1 MNKKVLLTILV
12 LSLIMLLAACG
23 GGGNDQAVT
32 EDSGSSSSVG
42 DAASGEELYHQTVI
56 GSASAPG
63 CVTCHSLE
71 PDVVLVGPSHA
82 GVGTRAGTYQE
93 GMSAEAYLRESITDP
108 DAHVVEGFTP
118 GVMYQNYA
126 EDLTARQ
133 INDLV
138 AYLLTLK

>member
-1 MNKKVLLTILV
+1 MNRKVLLTMLV
-12 LSLIMLLAACG
+12 LALAMLLTACG
-23 GGGNDQAVT
+23 GGQAAGGG
-32 EDSGSSSSVG
+32 GSTPVG
-42 DAASGEELYHQTVI
+42 DAAHGKELYNQTVI

-63 CVTCHSLE
+63 CVTCHSME
-71 PDVVLVGPSHA
+71 PDTVIVGPSHA
-82 GVGTRAGTYQE
+82 GLAARAGSYQE
-93 GMSAEAYLRESITDP
+93 GVSAEDYLRQSITEP

-126 EDLTARQ
+126 EDLTARD

>member
-1 MNKKVLLTILV
+1 MNRKVLLTVLV
-12 LSLIMLLAACG
+12 LALVMLLAACG
-23 GGGNDQAVT
+23 GGGDQAAT
-32 EDSGSSSSVG
+32 EGDGGSTSVG
-42 DAASGEELYHQTVI
+42 DAAKGKELYEQTVI

-82 GVGTRAGTYQE
+82 GLANRAGGYQE
-93 GMSAEAYLRESITDP
+93 GVGAEEYLRQSITDP
-108 DAHVVEGFTP
+108 DAHIVEGFTP

-126 EDLTARQ
+126 EDLSARE

-138 AYLLTLK
+138 AYLMTLQ